1 MSLGLISY
9 RFLEGAEAFQFEA
22 PLTQPE
28 AILSINDSVAYCKN
42 GKLYLQ
48 ADDIP
53 CSFFGVYTPM
63 RITVVANQEPDI
75 EKIFK
80 ALEVEAT
87 HKPTLVEMRTFM
99 PNNNQFTSLVADD
112 FVVNE
117 GSFYVDILNDA
128 NSPNSPGATQYER
141 MINGDEMIGKYMTI
155 MLEFNYPGETVR
167 LRSINVSYILS
178 SGHL

>member
-1 MSLGLISY
+1 MVD
-9 RFLEGAEAFQFEA
+9 AA
-22 PLTQPE
+22 
-28 AILSINDSVAYCKN
+28 
-42 GKLYLQ
+42 
-48 ADDIP
+48 
-53 CSFFGVYTPM
+53 GVQT
-63 RITVVANQEPDI
+63 A
-75 EKIFK
+75 
-80 ALEVEAT
+80 
-87 HKPTLVEMRTFM
+87 FM

-117 GSFYVDILNDA
+117 GSFYADILNDA